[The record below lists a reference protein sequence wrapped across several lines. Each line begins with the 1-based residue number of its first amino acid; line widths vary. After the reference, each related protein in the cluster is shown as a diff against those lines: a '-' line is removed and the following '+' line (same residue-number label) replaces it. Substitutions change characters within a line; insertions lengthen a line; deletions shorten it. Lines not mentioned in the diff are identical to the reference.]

1 MVGEKVLATIVVVR
15 HAGDLV
21 FWVHVRDEVLLELRL
36 PAHEDTVAPSG
47 NPILVG
53 RVIQATAVIILVR
66 WVEVE
71 IALLK
76 HAENL
81 VFLAGL

>member
-1 MVGEKVLATIVVVR
+1 MVGKQVLATIVIVR
-15 HAGDLV
+15 HTGDLV
-21 FWVHVRDEVLLELRL
+21 VRIHVRDEVLLELRL

-53 RVIQATAVIILVR
+53 GVIQATAVIILVR
-66 WVEVE
+66 RVKVK